1 MSEQK
6 DSAEKKTVHVEPQAS
21 AEAAS
26 EPKKPTVRRRRSTA
40 STLKAS
46 AKEKKVVKKPRK
58 TISTADKTSKEAAVP
73 VESVVSSEVPSPTT
87 AAAPTQAVEPIKKAV
102 RKRAAKKTV
111 AVAVADAPLET
122 LPSDMSAQ
130 GAAEGNEQTEQVKKP
145 VRKRT
150 VRKVKSAVKKA
161 ESASKD
167 VAASMDAP
175 VTELPVTEQVNQST
189 EQQIAQSAES
199 GAVEEKTVSQNTQ
212 ESVPLETPESPS
224 LESEILSAEDASE
237 SSQDASETQEV
248 QAEQDR
254 AYSRRRPKAPL
265 ICNESD
271 PTAAG
276 MMANG
281 VFDPEVARRGKIA
294 AKKALIAQS
303 EKLQKVL
310 ADSGLGSRR
319 DMEQLILE
327 GRISVNGQPAHLGQ
341 RVMPGDIV
349 RFNGRII
356 HRNTRADGTRRP
368 PRVLV
373 YHKPAGEIVSMD
385 DPEDR
390 PSVFEHLPPVK
401 NGRWIAVG
409 RLDFNTE
416 GLLLFTTSG
425 ELANRLMH
433 PRYAIEREYAV
444 RAAGELSEE
453 ARAALLDGIELE
465 DGPAQFL
472 SIEDKGGEGLNHWY
486 LVKLAEGRNREVR
499 RMFEAVGCVVSRL
512 IRVRYGAVQLP
523 KDLDR
528 GQCRELR
535 PDWVQAWITELGID
549 DSRPYRTQ
557 GAWRE
562 RDDRG
567 YGKKPYGKK
576 YGGKSY
582 QKKYREKIPDPM
594 TSTVNY
600 IADGRLGA
608 TGYHGEGAG
617 NGGYGNRRPGRRF
630 RSYSGGWNGGNR

>member
-1 MSEQK
+1 MTEQNP
-6 DSAEKKTVHVEPQAS
+6 SAEQEVKPQPQEAS
-21 AEAAS
+21 AQDAAGEPTPEGKKAPVRRRRAAAAADGS
-26 EPKKPTVRRRRSTA
+26 EPKKPAARR
-40 STLKAS
+40 
-46 AKEKKVVKKPRK
+46 PRK
-58 TISTADKTSKEAAVP
+58 T
-73 VESVVSSEVPSPTT
+73 
-87 AAAPTQAVEPIKKAV
+87 
-102 RKRAAKKTV
+102 
-111 AVAVADAPLET
+111 
-122 LPSDMSAQ
+122 
-130 GAAEGNEQTEQVKKP
+130 
-145 VRKRT
+145 
-150 VRKVKSAVKKA
+150 AVKKA
-161 ESASKD
+161 QKPEAAESAEAAAEPVKKTTRKRVAKKVEATAETEAAPAAVKKPARRKTAAQKTPASLLTPQVD
-167 VAASMDAP
+167 EGAPVVFPEPAAAAPVALSEELAPAPSAPIPQEVAASEPQAP
-175 VTELPVTEQVNQST
+175 AADIEV
-189 EQQIAQSAES
+189 AES
-199 GAVEEKTVSQNTQ
+199 AAPTAAAA
-212 ESVPLETPESPS
+212 PE
-224 LESEILSAEDASE
+224 A
-237 SSQDASETQEV
+237 EV
-248 QAEQDR
+248 QRAEVPSFG
-254 AYSRRRPKAPL
+254 ARPRVKPPL
-265 ICNESD
+265 RCAETD
-271 PTAAG
+271 PAAAG
-276 MMANG
+276 MMSNG

-310 ADSGLGSRR
+310 ADSGLGSLR

-356 HRNTRADGTRRP
+356 HRNTRSDGTRRP

-390 PSVFEHLPPVK
+390 PSVFDHLPPVK

-444 RAAGELSEE
+444 RVAGELSQE
-453 ARAALLDGIELE
+453 AGQALLDGIELE

-472 SIEDKGGEGLNHWY
+472 SLEDKGGEGINHWY
-486 LVKLAEGRNREVR
+486 LVKLSEGRNREVR

-528 GQCRELR
+528 GQCRELK
-535 PDWVQAWITELGID
+535 PDWVQAWISELGID
-549 DSRPYRTQ
+549 SRRPYNGPQ
-557 GAWRE
+557 GGERRE
-562 RDDRG
+562 RNWHDRGDRG
-567 YGKKPYGKK
+567 YGKKSYGKK
-576 YGGKSY
+576 QGGRPY
-582 QKKYREKIPDPM
+582 PKKNREQIPDPM

-608 TGYHGEGAG
+608 TGYHGNA
-617 NGGYGNRRPGRRF
+617 NWNQGGGNRRPGRRF
-630 RSYSGGWNGGNR
+630 RSFNGGGRGGNW

>member
-6 DSAEKKTVHVEPQAS
+6 DSAEEKTVS
-21 AEAAS
+21 AVQEAQTEVLA
-26 EPKKPTVRRRRSTA
+26 EPKKTPVRRRRSTT
-40 STLKAS
+40 STVKSAAKDKKA
-46 AKEKKVVKKPRK
+46 VKKPRK
-58 TISTADKTSKEAAVP
+58 TAAVKVVEGKDAVIPAVETSAVSSPAQSLTEAKEEAVPPKTVKKTVRKRVAKKKVAVPTEESAQQAVPEAATEQEKTQEKEAAA
-73 VESVVSSEVPSPTT
+73 ES
-87 AAAPTQAVEPIKKAV
+87 KKPARKRAV
-102 RKRAAKKTV
+102 RKAKPVVK
-111 AVAVADAPLET
+111 AEQDATHE
-122 LPSDMSAQ
+122 
-130 GAAEGNEQTEQVKKP
+130 AAEIVGATA
-145 VRKRT
+145 T
-150 VRKVKSAVKKA
+150 A
-161 ESASKD
+161 EETTLAQPHN
-167 VAASMDAP
+167 AP
-175 VTELPVTEQVNQST
+175 VSENVSPAPM
-189 EQQIAQSAES
+189 QQPAARE
-199 GAVEEKTVSQNTQ
+199 
-212 ESVPLETPESPS
+212 
-224 LESEILSAEDASE
+224 E
-237 SSQDASETQEV
+237 SSQPLESTPVEGKGDQEETDVAPLPADAETPDE
-248 QAEQDR
+248 EKKR
-254 AYSRRRPKAPL
+254 PYSRRRTPASL
-265 ICNESD
+265 VCNEPD
-271 PTAAG
+271 PAAAG

-390 PSVFEHLPPVK
+390 PSVFDHLPPVK

-453 ARAALLDGIELE
+453 ARQALLDGIELE

-528 GQCRELR
+528 GECRELR
-535 PDWVQAWITELGID
+535 PDWVQAWITDLGID
-549 DSRPYRTQ
+549 EPRSNRPQ
-557 GAWRE
+557 GGWRE

-576 YGGKSY
+576 YGSKPY

-608 TGYHGEGAG
+608 TGYHGEPAG